1 MDNSTTSQS
10 QMNLLTHKRMK
21 VAIFSRSG
29 SKLQFI
35 YAGHLEKIPFVD
47 VTLINLKINLR
58 TKIKIAKRIMTKI
71 GPISFLFFLLN
82 KKIETKLM
90 NRLLTSINS
99 MDSIH
104 FNEKDSNLCSYL
116 NNQNF
121 DLICVA
127 QSGVISKEVLNSTN
141 GLWVNIHPAKLPEF
155 RGYAEPASVIA
166 EQRLDCLG
174 ATIHKVRSGIDDG
187 EIITWIPIVK
197 NDYKS
202 TNQLLLEA
210 RIIGIA
216 KLTELIGK
224 GQIFDLA
231 NKSLPQANEQIG
243 YSQILNWKRRLMIDL
258 SVYMRRFKRFIY
270 GSQKFS

>member
-1 MDNSTTSQS
+1 MDNTLTTHSQFNIS
-10 QMNLLTHKRMK
+10 THKRMK
-21 VAIFSRSG
+21 IAVFSRSG

-35 YAGHLEKIPFVD
+35 YAGYLEKIPFVD
-47 VTLINLKINLR
+47 VTLVNLEISLQ
-58 TKIKIAKRIMTKI
+58 TKIKIAKRIVTKI
-71 GPISFLFFLLN
+71 GPISFLYFLLN

-90 NRLLTSINS
+90 NSMLTSINRFDS
-99 MDSIH
+99 MNFDE
-104 FNEKDSNLCSYL
+104 NDKDLCSYL
-116 NNQNF
+116 KNQNF

-155 RGYAEPASVIA
+155 RGYAEPANVISQ
-166 EQRLDCLG
+166 QRLDCLG
-174 ATIHKVRSGIDDG
+174 TTIHKVRSGIDDG

-210 RIIGIA
+210 RIVGIA

-231 NKSLPQANEQIG
+231 KKSLPQPNEQIG
-243 YSQILNWKRRLMIDL
+243 YSQILNWKSRFMIDL
-258 SVYMRRFKRFIY
+258 SVYVRRLKRLMTLKKL
-270 GSQKFS
+270 S